1 MSSGVERNQWS
12 FSSDSEGL
20 KSSYSKDKA
29 GFFILAN
36 YKECKIILIKKPD
49 SCFCIIC
56 MYIVYTYEY
65 ITSFCTGYKII
76 TDNKLESLSPK
87 DSGSQAHVVFQR
99 IFVSPSTQTYFSF
112 GNSET
117 ACPSFG
123 RWPLVSTT
131 DDLRSSRPVD
141 PPVGLSSILTR
152 DLTLQVPSFVPS
164 SSPSICTESSH
175 AHTSTACSSS
185 SSSRQPLV
193 STTEGLR
200 SSRPVDPPVGLGPIL
215 TSDLSLPGPSFAP
228 SSSSDQSRSVA
239 RQPSSPDQLEQP
251 PAHKSKLSRACSLP
265 SFPNLKK
272 QLEAVKSGIY
282 KIKGNSQE
290 PLKIRE
296 IKFLCELALFAI
308 DNKEECRITQKCYI
322 GLDLSTLGVCSK
334 VPNSGNPDMFFQVS
348 LKELNSM
355 FKMQGGYDHT
365 FGGII
370 SRWELPKAISD
381 FLDEY
386 EKLQS

>member
-123 RWPLVSTT
+123 RW
-131 DDLRSSRPVD
+131 
-141 PPVGLSSILTR
+141 
-152 DLTLQVPSFVPS
+152 
-164 SSPSICTESSH
+164 
-175 AHTSTACSSS
+175 
-185 SSSRQPLV
+185 PLV